1 LFFFIFLASLVRVL
15 EESESGEQ
23 VKTMIRWRWD
33 LF

>member
-1 LFFFIFLASLVRVL
+1 LVRVL